1 MKSSADVTKAINVFI
16 IENPIDMLV
25 MVNTRHSYLENIL
38 YQSTI
43 EKIGLHIDIPFLVL
57 QNLPR

>member
-1 MKSSADVTKAINVFI
+1 
-16 IENPIDMLV
+16 MLV

-43 EKIGLHIDIPFLVL
+43 EKIGLKIDIPFLVL